1 MGRRKEKKEEMK
13 RIREEGEEEEE
24 KGNEYLTSH
33 MTDDDITVW
42 MPVPWLHDRCH
53 AESLFMGGSRQR
65 GYTSITIHSWSSAIG
80 SLLTNAP

>member
-24 KGNEYLTSH
+24 RGNEYLTSH

-42 MPVPWLHDRCH
+42 MSVPWLHDR
-53 AESLFMGGSRQR
+53 
-65 GYTSITIHSWSSAIG
+65 
-80 SLLTNAP
+80 